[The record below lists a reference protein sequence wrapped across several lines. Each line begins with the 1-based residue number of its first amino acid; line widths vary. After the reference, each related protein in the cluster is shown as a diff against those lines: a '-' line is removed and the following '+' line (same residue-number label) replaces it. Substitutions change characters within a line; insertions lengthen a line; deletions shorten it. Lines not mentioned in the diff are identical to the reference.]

1 MSQFDDLVAKYRNLN
16 YGTLQGQNPS
26 SVNSLLDD
34 YNDRKFFTT
43 HSDGMGNMFVRDEF
57 GRLQFSTPEMGLLSD
72 GTGYAT
78 YDPYFD
84 YGDPGYAA
92 AFQPN
97 ENYLVDAQTVTPMQ
111 RGGDGQNN
119 RDRIAA
125 MRERSEMVDALD
137 RFNMLPSYEEA
148 TLPGLLGLFE
158 SVIDNMDRDQQI
170 NNLMR
175 DIEASKPFGQNKY
188 GLDTSYK
195 GADPDSDPSGGAAPN
210 TGPSGVDA
218 DTGKFSGGTQTGGNQ
233 GNFGGASIG
242 GGTSGAA
249 GTAGGH
255 GAGQAGGAM
264 GGDNPGNTGG
274 TSRF

>member
-97 ENYLVDAQTVTPMQ
+97 ENYLVDAQTVRPM
-111 RGGDGQNN
+111 RGGNGQNN

-137 RFNMLPSYEEA
+137 RFNMLPGYEEA

-170 NNLMR
+170 NNIMR
-175 DIEASKPFGQNKY
+175 DIDASKDFGQNKY

-195 GADPDSDPSGGAAPN
+195 GSAGTDPSKGATPD
-210 TGPSGVDA
+210 TGPSGDDSA
-218 DTGKFSGGTQTGGNQ
+218 LGKSGGSGYNNPSGNP
-233 GNFGGASIG
+233 FGGASIG
-242 GGTSGAA
+242 GGTSGGA

>member
-1 MSQFDDLVAKYRNLN
+1 MSQFDDLVAKYRNLS
-16 YGTLQGQNPS
+16 YGSLQGQNPS

-43 HSDGMGNMFVRDEF
+43 HSDGMGNMF
-57 GRLQFSTPEMGLLSD
+57 
-72 GTGYAT
+72 TGYAT

-97 ENYLVDAQTVTPMQ
+97 ENYLVDAQTIRPMQ
-111 RGGDGQNN
+111 GGNSEDN
-119 RDRIAA
+119 RDRFKA
-125 MRERSEMVDALD
+125 MQERNRLRNQLGDDLD
-137 RFNMLPSYEEA
+137 KFNMLPGYEE
-148 TLPGLLGLFE
+148 TNLPGFLGF
-158 SVIDNMDRDQQI
+158 IDETLSNLDRQI
-170 NNLMR
+170 AIDRYMR
-175 DIEASKPFGQNKY
+175 DIEASQEFGKNKY

-195 GADPDSDPSGGAAPN
+195 GADPEGDPSGGAAP
-210 TGPSGVDA
+210 TSGPSGVDA

-242 GGTSGAA
+242 GGTSGPA

>member
-1 MSQFDDLVAKYRNLN
+1 VCSSDLGGEEEKR
-16 YGTLQGQNPS
+16 
-26 SVNSLLDD
+26 NSLLDD

-43 HSDGMGNMFVRDEF
+43 HSDGIGNRFIRDEF

-97 ENYLVDAQTVTPMQ
+97 EDFLVDGQTVTPM
-111 RGGDGQNN
+111 RGGGGNGQNN

-125 MRERSEMVDALD
+125 MKERSEIVDAMD
-137 RFNMLPSYEEA
+137 RFNMLPGYEDP
-148 TLPGLLGLFE
+148 TLPGFLGFFE
-158 SVIDNMDRDQQI
+158 SIIDNMDRDQQI
-170 NNLMR
+170 NNVMR
-175 DIEASKPFGQNKY
+175 DIEQS
-188 GLDTSYK
+188 TSFSDDISGGSYT
-195 GADPDSDPSGGAAPN
+195 GSAGTDPSGGATPD
-210 TGPSGVDA
+210 TGPSGDDA
-218 DTGKFSGGTQTGGNQ
+218 ALGKFGGSGYNNPSGNP
-233 GNFGGASIG
+233 FGGANIG
-242 GGTSGAA
+242 GGTSGGA

-255 GAGQAGGAM
+255 GAGQSGKGSST